1 MPSCMQRIGTP
12 NARHNFDIKYRAK
25 LENVDSSLSKYNEV
39 LRRKSVEQ
47 IYEEKLQ
54 PAFDAFNKRQ
64 KRKDRRLDVKYN
76 CNTALEYQRALD
88 KKARESKNAID
99 QKGRPPIREI
109 IWQFGN
115 PEQGFGSRHQTTE
128 SRQQI
133 KEMLW
138 ECHVEAERRYPQ
150 LVFGDCVFH
159 ADEVSFDSDGKE
171 VGSLHLHDDIVSLC
185 YKNKQGPDVQVAFER
200 CLREMGFPTFESW
213 KHDLDNIMETVLERH
228 GMERTLMGN
237 TEQHQE
243 SGQWHRQQRAIK
255 ETKELETRRT
265 ELQQEVEN
273 LQTTVE
279 ITREALEDLQED
291 VFCAKEEA
299 ANNEELAMVY
309 REQAN
314 EAQQQVAAAQ
324 QIIQDLQEE
333 TRNLDNQLQEKNL
346 DFHKAVGET
355 IETQMEGLPERIE
368 RKSIL
373 ISKEKVIVSTQDLDA
388 LERRAEYVAAAKETE
403 TNARAKAAGIISQAE
418 EQAAQ
423 IQLDAQAAAERIK
436 LAQQQAW
443 GEINAEKERLR
454 QRSWKLDAEEMKYS
468 QAAGAMQENP
478 QLKHRIKILETALNR
493 QMANDDQRINAAVE
507 KATQP
512 LREQLQAKDKDI
524 SALKAKVSYLQQ
536 KLQDVA
542 QTAATLINAIKY
554 VTERFAGK
562 ITGAILDAT
571 ARRGER
577 WLVTDGF
584 PEYASRAAILPRA
597 IAKELQ
603 LDLEYKA
610 NGEEGKGIYT
620 PSGTLIANVD
630 SLQDARERFPEC
642 KIIFK
647 SQERER

>member
-12 NARHNFDIKYRAK
+12 NARHNFDLKYRAK
-25 LENVDSSLSKYNEV
+25 LENVDSTLSKYNEV
-39 LRRKSVEQ
+39 LQCKSVEK
-47 IYEEKLQ
+47 IYEEKVQ

-76 CNTALEYQRALD
+76 CTTALEYQRALD

-115 PEQGFGSRHQTTE
+115 PEQGFGSRNQTTE
-128 SRQQI
+128 SRQKI

-150 LVFGDCVFH
+150 LIFGDCVFH
-159 ADEVSFDSDGKE
+159 ADEVSFDADGKE

-255 ETKELETRRT
+255 ETKELENKRT
-265 ELQQEVEN
+265 ELQQAVDN

-279 ITREALEDLQED
+279 ITRETLEGLRED
-291 VFCAKEEA
+291 IISAKEEVA
-299 ANNEELAMVY
+299 SNEELAIVY
-309 REQAN
+309 RVQA
-314 EAQQQVAAAQ
+314 EDAQKQVVAAQ
-324 QIIQDLQEE
+324 QLIQNLQEE
-333 TRNLDNQLQEKNL
+333 KQNLDTQLQEKNV
-346 DFHKAVGET
+346 DFYNA
-355 IETQMEGLPERIE
+355 IEEEIEIQMEDLPEKIE
-368 RKSIL
+368 RKPIL

-388 LERRAEYVAAAKETE
+388 LERRAEYVSAAKETE
-403 TNARAKAAGIISQAE
+403 SSVRAKAAGIISQAE
-418 EQAAQ
+418 AQAAQ

-443 GEINAEKERLR
+443 GEIDAEKERLR
-454 QRSWKLDAEEMKYS
+454 WRSQKLDSEEMKYFM
-468 QAAGAMQENP
+468 AAEAMRENP
-478 QLKHRIKILETALNR
+478 QLKCQVRALKAELNEQMVGRDQKITA
-493 QMANDDQRINAAVE
+493 AIE
-507 KATQP
+507 KATHP
-512 LREQLQAKDKDI
+512 LREQLYAKDEEI
-524 SALKAKVSYLQQ
+524 SKLKATVSILQQ

-542 QTAATLINAIKY
+542 QTAAALISAIKY
-554 VTERFAGK
+554 VVERFAGK
-562 ITGAILDAT
+562 ITGAILDA
-571 ARRGER
+571 AASQGEH
-577 WLVTDGF
+577 WLVIDGF

-610 NGEEGKGIYT
+610 NGEEGKGVYT
-620 PSGTLIANVD
+620 FSGTLIANVK
-630 SLQDARERFPEC
+630 SLQDARERFPQC
-642 KIIFK
+642 SISLK
-647 SQERER
+647 SHERER

>member
-12 NARHNFDIKYRAK
+12 NARHNFDIKYRSQ
-25 LENVDSSLSKYNEV
+25 LENVDPSLSKYNEV
-39 LRRKSVEQ
+39 LQRKSVEQ
-47 IYEEKLQ
+47 IYAEKLQ
-54 PAFDAFNKRQ
+54 PAFDSFNKRQ

-76 CNTALEYQRALD
+76 CTTALEYQRTLD

-115 PEQGFGSRHQTTE
+115 PEQGFGSRNQTVE
-128 SRQQI
+128 SRQII

-150 LVFGDCVFH
+150 LAFGDCVFH
-159 ADEVSFDSDGKE
+159 ADEVSFDADGKE

-185 YKNKQGPDVQVAFER
+185 YNNKQGPDVQVAFER

-228 GMERTLMGN
+228 GMERTLMCN

-255 ETKELETRRT
+255 ETKELECKVAA
-265 ELQQEVEN
+265 LQQEVGH

-279 ITREALEDLQED
+279 DLQEN
-291 VFCAKEEA
+291 VKSVKEEVA
-299 ANNEELAMVY
+299 DNEELATVY
-309 REQAN
+309 RAQAD
-314 EAQQQVAAAQ
+314 EAQRQVAEAQ
-324 QIIQDLQEE
+324 QIIQELQEE
-333 TRNLDNQLQEKNL
+333 KQNLDTQLQEKNV
-346 DFHKAVGET
+346 DFHNAVE
-355 IETQMEGLPERIE
+355 EAVVTQMESLPERIE
-368 RKSIL
+368 RKPIL
-373 ISKEKVIVSTQDLDA
+373 MSKEKVIVSTQDLDA
-388 LERRAEYVAAAKETE
+388 LERRAEYVSVAKETE
-403 TNARAKAAGIISQAE
+403 SSVRAKAAGIISQAE
-418 EQAAQ
+418 VQAAQ

-443 GEINAEKERLR
+443 GEIDAEKERLHW
-454 QRSWKLDAEEMKYS
+454 RSQKLDSEEMKYFM
-468 QAAGAMQENP
+468 AAEAMRENP
-478 QLKHRIKILETALNR
+478 QLKRQIRALETELNK
-493 QMANDDQRINAAVE
+493 QISNADQRINTAVE

-512 LREQLQAKDKDI
+512 LKEQLQAKDKDI
-524 SALKAKVSYLQQ
+524 SVLKATISNLQQ

-542 QTAATLINAIKY
+542 QTAATLVNAIKY
-554 VTERFAGK
+554 VAERFAGK
-562 ITGAILDAT
+562 ISGAILYTT

-620 PSGTLIANVD
+620 PSGTLVANVE
-630 SLQDARERFPEC
+630 SLQDARERFPGC
-642 KIIFK
+642 TITLK
-647 SQERER
+647 SQERDR